1 MKNANEKKHAPA
13 IERANYEAPQLQFV
27 EVVVERGFSL
37 SQQEPSPWEDM

>member
-1 MKNANEKKHAPA
+1 MKNANEKKHATA
-13 IERANYEAPQLQFV
+13 IERADYEVPQLQFV

>member
-1 MKNANEKKHAPA
+1 MKSADETKHAPA
-13 IERANYEAPQLQFV
+13 IEGTDYEAPQMRLV

>member
-1 MKNANEKKHAPA
+1 MKNADKKKNAPV
-13 IERANYEAPQLQFV
+13 IERVDYEAPQLQLI

>member
-13 IERANYEAPQLQFV
+13 IERAYYEAPQLQLV